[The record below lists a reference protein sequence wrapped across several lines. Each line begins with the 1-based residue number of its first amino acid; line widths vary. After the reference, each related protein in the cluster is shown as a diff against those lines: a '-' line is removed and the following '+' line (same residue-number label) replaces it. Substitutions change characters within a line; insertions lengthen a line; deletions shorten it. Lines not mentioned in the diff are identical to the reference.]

1 MAPPTR
7 FKFKL
12 EDWAIIIRGMP
23 IALTVPK
30 EVPIKND
37 VIDVIIKQNKINK
50 LGFIYCW
57 IKKVFTNNLY
67 FIINFYFN

>member
-23 IALTVPK
+23 IALTVQK

-37 VIDVIIKQNKINK
+37 VIDVIIKQLK
-50 LGFIYCW
+50 L
-57 IKKVFTNNLY
+57 N
-67 FIINFYFN
+67 

>member
-37 VIDVIIKQNKINK
+37 VIDVIIKQNKINQ
-50 LGFIYCW
+50 LGFIYS
-57 IKKVFTNNLY
+57 KE
-67 FIINFYFN
+67 

>member
-50 LGFIYCW
+50 LGFIYF
-57 IKKVFTNNLY
+57 KE
-67 FIINFYFN
+67 

>member
-1 MAPPTR
+1 
-7 FKFKL
+7 
-12 EDWAIIIRGMP
+12 MP

-50 LGFIYCW
+50 LGFIYF
-57 IKKVFTNNLY
+57 KE
-67 FIINFYFN
+67 